1 MVGFASEDY
10 IGMYLMV
17 GFASEDSIGM
27 YLMVEFFD
35 LMLED

>member
-1 MVGFASEDY
+1 
-10 IGMYLMV
+10 MYLMV
-17 GFASEDSIGM
+17 GFFDLLLEEYIGM